1 MNQTCSATD
10 FRASVADLCLEDC
23 LAANSKASLAAFWN
37 LWISVP

>member
-1 MNQTCSATD
+1 MNQTCSVTD

-37 LWISVP
+37 LCISVP